1 MTADPRPGDASP
13 RRARGAERSARGL
26 PLRLVDVGAIAC
38 LDPTWLTAAIEQAGD
53 SIVITDPRGTVR
65 YVNAAFERETGR
77 LRGDVVGERIWNPGA
92 GEQPHG
98 QYRAMMATV
107 RRGRAWAGDLVLR
120 RPDGTVGRAAAMVA
134 PIRDADGV
142 VTGMVAIQRDV
153 TAERALGARLDAF
166 ERERTALAAAF
177 ETMAPGTTAEA
188 TATAI
193 ATPLLELP
201 GLAAVGLWSFESN
214 GDVEQLAVIDRVGGA
229 WPGIGPLPADRA
241 AYLRERASAGP
252 WIEDWQSRPD
262 QPHNRLMV
270 EHGLRSLAYVPLH
283 ADRNV
288 VGLLVLAESEPGG
301 RGLIERLPA
310 FVECASVAAALL
322 TPQLRLRGQAIAR
335 RGRIKSII
343 AAHAFAP
350 VFQPIVEL
358 SRRTAVGYEALT
370 RFADGTAPDVV
381 FAEAAAC
388 GLGIEL
394 EAATLVAVLEASDP
408 LPASAWLNLNVSP
421 EFVLAGEPLRS
432 ILRDRGWR
440 VVLEL
445 TEHVAV
451 DDYPALRAALAPL
464 GDQVR
469 LAVDDAG
476 AGFASLRHI
485 LELRPDYVKLDR
497 AIVAAIGQDPARQAL
512 VAGMVH
518 FAAETRSILVAE
530 GVETEAE
537 AGTLSRLGV
546 DFAQGYHLGPP
557 ADAGKLV
564 RAARVSRR
572 G

>member
-1 MTADPRPGDASP
+1 MTAGHGQGD
-13 RRARGAERSARGL
+13 RGPAAGGVRSGAWGP
-26 PLRLVDVGAIAC
+26 PLRLVDVGAVAC
-38 LDPTWLTAAIEQAGD
+38 LDPAWLTAAIEQAGD
-53 SIVITDPRGTVR
+53 SIVITDLRGTVR

-77 LRGDVVGERIWNPGA
+77 QRTDVVGERIWSAGA
-92 GEQPHG
+92 GEQAPG
-98 QYRAMMATV
+98 LYRAMITTV
-107 RRGRAWAGDLVLR
+107 RRGRAWSGDLVVR
-120 RPDGTVGRAAAMVA
+120 RPDGTLGRTAAMVA
-134 PIRDADGV
+134 PIRDGSGV

-166 ERERTALAAAF
+166 ERERAALATAF

-201 GLAAVGLWSFESN
+201 GLAAVGLWSFELN

-229 WPGIGPLPADRA
+229 WPSVGPLPADRA

-252 WIEDWQSRPD
+252 WIEDWQARPE
-262 QPHNRLMV
+262 QPHNRLMI
-270 EHGLRSLAYVPLH
+270 EHGLRSLAYIPLH
-283 ADRNV
+283 ADGGV
-288 VGLLVLAESEPGG
+288 VGLFVLAESEPGG

-322 TPQLRLRGQAIAR
+322 TPQLRLRGQATAR
-335 RGRIKSII
+335 RARIKAII
-343 AAHAFAP
+343 ANHAFAP

-358 SRRTAVGYEALT
+358 ARRTAVGYEALT
-370 RFADGTAPDVV
+370 RFADGTAPDLV

-388 GLGIEL
+388 GLGIDL
-394 EAATLVAVLEASDP
+394 EAATLTAILEASDP
-408 LPASAWLNLNVSP
+408 LPASVWLNLNVSP

-432 ILRDRGWR
+432 ILRARGWR

-451 DDYPALRAALAPL
+451 DDYPALRAALVPL

-497 AIVAAIGQDPARQAL
+497 AIVQAVGHDPARQAL

-537 AGTLSRLGV
+537 AATLARLGV
-546 DFAQGYHLGPP
+546 DFAQGYHLGRP
-557 ADAGKLV
+557 AAAGQLV
-564 RAARVSRR
+564 RTARVATRR
-572 G
+572 